1 MPEKGNELLKR
12 LYLQSG
18 NCADRVSYWP
28 VSPISSTRTEK
39 HTLAQGCNL
48 PCGLLSR
55 PPGTSAE
62 GPCQLERG
70 VSRID
75 CSSNAAPR

>member
-28 VSPISSTRTEK
+28 VESHIFNKDGETYART
-39 HTLAQGCNL
+39 
-48 PCGLLSR
+48 GL
-55 PPGTSAE
+55 
-62 GPCQLERG
+62 
-70 VSRID
+70 
-75 CSSNAAPR
+75 